1 MHLNIS
7 ENTSICAEQP
17 IILFANAK
25 EGAGNYKYN
34 WSTGSTDNSILVQ
47 PDYTTAYGVTITDD
61 CGNQLHDNVRIRVL
75 QPVADFSYSYID
87 GREIRFSNSSSTEA
101 IAFLWNFGNGDTS
114 TLKEPIY
121 SYPLPFEYTVKLVV
135 ENSIGCLDSTEL
147 EIVEPFQVFIPNS
160 F

>member
-101 IAFLWNFGNGDTS
+101 IAFYG
-114 TLKEPIY
+114 I
-121 SYPLPFEYTVKLVV
+121 LVMV
-135 ENSIGCLDSTEL
+135 TH
-147 EIVEPFQVFIPNS
+147 QH
-160 F
+160 